1 MLPYLG
7 LLSLIALAA
16 VTIIASTLVFGYTAR
31 KAADETT
38 ASLSRFYLEEIADRN
53 VYEISA
59 ELERSAGQLQRAV
72 EEMCRTDLHTEASMR
87 TYLSMIQQL
96 NGLEMFAVVDE
107 NGCVAPEKK

>member
-1 MLPYLG
+1 MGAERRRRMPPYLG

-53 VYEISA
+53 VSDFFVISIRVHGRHW
-59 ELERSAGQLQRAV
+59 LY
-72 EEMCRTDLHTEASMR
+72 C
-87 TYLSMIQQL
+87 
-96 NGLEMFAVVDE
+96 
-107 NGCVAPEKK
+107 